1 MFSLRRLNASL
12 TECRFDGYQ
21 ERCAV
26 LVIYGHRGSCTSRF
40 MFWMAIV
47 AGILFI
53 SCWEDNTLPALG
65 GQEVGPEDD
74 MRMSSNF
81 ADHFPLLV

>member
-1 MFSLRRLNASL
+1 
-12 TECRFDGYQ
+12 
-21 ERCAV
+21 
-26 LVIYGHRGSCTSRF
+26 
-40 MFWMAIV
+40 MAIV